1 MRSGVH
7 AGAAVFARRVSKK
20 QKTKEWPKKKEIMQG
35 IDAAIKSCSDESIL
49 RCLVSVVRVRRCSV
63 HVQLTQISSTP
74 PMTDDR
80 DNRFTSTNIRKKLL
94 SFFPEP
100 ISDGRSD
107 HPRLATHGLL
117 LNHVLRRIGHPALSL
132 SSQGRPESE
141 CGDSARFCKVR
152 RGPAPRHAAYMPG
165 ARTLC

>member
-49 RCLVSVVRVRRCSV
+49 RCLVSVVRVRLCSV

-80 DNRFTSTNIRKKLL
+80 NNRFTSTNIQKKLL
-94 SFFPEP
+94 SFPEP

-107 HPRLATHGLL
+107 HPRLATRGRLL
-117 LNHVLRRIGHPALSL
+117 DHVLRRIGHPALSL
-132 SSQGRPESE
+132 AIFSR
-141 CGDSARFCKVR
+141 K
-152 RGPAPRHAAYMPG
+152 
-165 ARTLC
+165 T